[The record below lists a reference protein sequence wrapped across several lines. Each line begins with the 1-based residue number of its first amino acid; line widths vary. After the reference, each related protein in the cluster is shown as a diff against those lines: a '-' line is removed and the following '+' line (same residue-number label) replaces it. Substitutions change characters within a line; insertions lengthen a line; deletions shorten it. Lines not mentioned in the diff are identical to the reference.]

1 MRLPNARAAAF
12 VLLSLALAGCSSMEG
27 IERRITRVL
36 EDRSDGIGSVPPR
49 IDREGVRPVTEAG
62 DAYEREPGTT
72 NPGADELTFAAADP
86 SRDVLARLRSFGEI
100 SGEPVPMG
108 IVGALRTAQRS
119 AREFIFAEEEYILAV
134 IRLLIQ
140 RHLWGPRF
148 FNDTTFASDFTSID
162 GRYTTALSVINELRA
177 TQRLPY
183 GGDVE
188 ARLVTQAAQQL
199 IDIAGDEYT
208 QSSQLILSA
217 DVPLLRDAG
226 LIAQEDLIQASRD
239 VIYAARTFERF
250 RRSLL
255 VSIASDY
262 FDLVA
267 QLGVINNLKR
277 QVYNFQQLFAKR
289 QAEVDAER
297 VGAFEAQ
304 NVRQRLLDAQA
315 SLESARERYRLSLDR
330 FKIRLGLPIETNLV
344 ITPDA
349 LTLPDPDISP
359 EEAARLA
366 TVYRLDFQ
374 NTRDR
379 VDDARRG
386 VNNAKNQLLPDLNL
400 AATATLNTDDDPN
413 ESSRPNFDLD
423 DTDYRVGVTFG
434 LPLDRE
440 IERLNLRS
448 SQIGLFREER
458 DFDEARDQIVLD
470 ARAAVREIER
480 ARNDL
485 ALRQLAVDINLRRL
499 QELDIRIDEIDT
511 QDLLD
516 AQIDQLQLENSLE
529 DAKRSLRISILQY
542 LLSTGQ
548 LRVNPDGT
556 LNPLP
561 GMDLR
566 VEDVQ
571 DPELA
576 RPFSAYV
583 PPADDEDGQTPS
595 DVGAPA
601 DAPVEPPSELD
612 VPGG

>member
-1 MRLPNARAAAF
+1 MRMPNARAAAC
-12 VLLSLALAGCSSMEG
+12 VLLTLALAGCSSMEG
-27 IERRITRVL
+27 IDRRIARVLDDRTGEIGGTPTRV
-36 EDRSDGIGSVPPR
+36 
-49 IDREGVRPVTEAG
+49 DREGVRPVTEAG
-62 DAYEREPGTT
+62 DPYDREPATT
-72 NPGADELTFAAADP
+72 NPGASELTFIAADP
-86 SRDVLARLRSFGEI
+86 SRDVLARLQSFGEVT
-100 SGEPVPMG
+100 GEPRPIG
-108 IVGALRTAQRS
+108 IVGALRTAQES
-119 AREFIFAEEEYILAV
+119 AREFVFAEEEYILAV

-140 RHLWGPRF
+140 RHLWSPRF
-148 FNDTTFASDFTSID
+148 FNDTTFQSDFTSID

-183 GGDVE
+183 GGDLE
-188 ARLVTQAAQQL
+188 ARFVTQAAQQL

-208 QSSQLILSA
+208 QSAQLVLSA

-226 LIAQEDLIQASRD
+226 LIAQEELIQANRE

-250 RRSLL
+250 RRTLL

-277 QVYNFQQLFAKR
+277 QVFSFEELFRQR
-289 QAEVDAER
+289 QAEVEAER
-297 VGAFEAQ
+297 VPAFESQ

-315 SLESARERYRLSLDR
+315 SLESARESYRLSLDR

-349 LTLPDPDISP
+349 LILPDPALSP
-359 EEAARLA
+359 AEAARLA

-386 VNNAKNQLLPDLNL
+386 VRNAQNQLLPDLDFF
-400 AATATLNTDDDPN
+400 ASATLNTDSGLDAE

-448 SQIGLFREER
+448 SQIALFRDER
-458 DFDEARDQIVLD
+458 GYDEDRDQIILD
-470 ARAAVREIER
+470 ARAAVREVER

-485 ALRQLAVDINLRRL
+485 ALRQLAVNINQRRL
-499 QELDIRIDEIDT
+499 DELEIRADEIDT
-511 QDLLD
+511 QDRID
-516 AQIDQLQLENSLE
+516 AQTDQLQLENSLE

-561 GMDLR
+561 GMDLQ
-566 VEDVQ
+566 VESVGG
-571 DPELA
+571 PELA
-576 RPFSAYV
+576 MPFDAYV
-583 PPADDEDGQTPS
+583 PPPDEEQDTPQQPVS
-595 DVGAPA
+595 
-601 DAPVEPPSELD
+601 DAPGPENP
-612 VPGG
+612 

>member
-1 MRLPNARAAAF
+1 MRFPNARAASCA
-12 VLLSLALAGCSSMEG
+12 LLTLALAGCSSMEG
-27 IERRITRVL
+27 IDRRITRVL
-36 EDRSDGIGSVPPR
+36 DDRSGAIGATPPR
-49 IDREGVRPVTEAG
+49 VDRESVRPATVAG
-62 DAYEREPGTT
+62 DLYERDPTT
-72 NPGADELTFAAADP
+72 NNPAASELTFTAADE
-86 SRDVLARLRSFGEI
+86 SRDVLARLQSFG
-100 SGEPVPMG
+100 SVTGEPRPIG
-108 IVGALRTAQRS
+108 IVGALRTAQES
-119 AREFIFAEEEYILAV
+119 AREFVFAEEEYILAV
-134 IRLLIQ
+134 IRLLIE
-140 RHLWGPRF
+140 RHLWSPRF
-148 FNDTTFASDFTSID
+148 FNDTTFQSDFTSID

-183 GGDVE
+183 GGDLE
-188 ARLVTQAAQQL
+188 ARFVTRAAQQL

-208 QSSQLILSA
+208 QSAQLVLSA

-226 LIAQEDLIQASRD
+226 LIAQEELIQANRE

-250 RRSLL
+250 RRALL

-277 QVYNFQQLFAKR
+277 QVFSFEELFR
-289 QAEVDAER
+289 QREALVLEER
-297 VGAFEAQ
+297 IPQFESQ

-315 SLESARERYRLSLDR
+315 SLESAREAYRLSLDR
-330 FKIRLGLPIETNLV
+330 FKIRLGLPIGTNLV

-349 LTLPDPDISP
+349 LILPDPAISP

-374 NTRDR
+374 NDRDR

-386 VNNAKNQLLPDLNL
+386 VKNAQNQLLPDLDFF
-400 AATATLNTDDDPN
+400 ASATLNTDTGPGEE
-413 ESSRPNFDLD
+413 ESSRPDFDLD

-440 IERLNLRS
+440 IERLNLRTA
-448 SQIGLFREER
+448 QIGLFRDER
-458 DFDEARDQIVLD
+458 DFDENRDQIILD

-485 ALRQLAVDINLRRL
+485 ALRQLAVDINKRRL
-499 QELDIRIDEIDT
+499 EELEIREDEIDT
-511 QDLLD
+511 QDRID
-516 AQIDQLQLENSLE
+516 AETDQLQLENALE

-566 VEDVQ
+566 VEAVD

-576 RPFSAYV
+576 RPFN
-583 PPADDEDGQTPS
+583 
-595 DVGAPA
+595 
-601 DAPVEPPSELD
+601 
-612 VPGG
+612 